1 MRGRGRLIMAVI
13 AVILISVLVFFLA
26 VQPKRDQLKEVRNQI
41 VAEQARTVQLQAELE
56 RLQALQE
63 NAPELEAELARIRE
77 LVPLRPELPNIIF
90 QIQEAANRAGLDFV
104 QISPAL
110 PKIPPE
116 GAALAEVRMTL
127 GAKGGYFAIQ
137 DFIRRLYDLDRAFRY
152 DNFSL
157 TFESAAFPGL
167 IRLNM
172 TGAARVFYEL
182 PESFTGGATTT
193 SAPTTTGAPE
203 TTSTPTTSP

>member
-1 MRGRGRLIMAVI
+1 MRGRMVLAII
-13 AVILISVLVFFLA
+13 AVVIVALLVFFFA
-26 VQPKRDQLKEVRNQI
+26 VKPKRDELAQI
-41 VAEQARTVQLQAELE
+41 RADVAAEEARTVQLRTELE

-77 LVPLRPELPNIIF
+77 LVPVRPELPNMIF

-104 QISPAL
+104 QVTPAL
-110 PKIPPE
+110 PKTPPE

-152 DNFSL
+152 DNFTL
-157 TFESAAFPGL
+157 TFESDDFPGL
-167 IRLNM
+167 IRLHM
-172 TGAARVFYEL
+172 LGAARVFYEL
-182 PESFTGGATTT
+182 PEGFTGATTT
-193 SAPTTTGAPE
+193 TTTVPAA
-203 TTSTPTTSP
+203 TPTPATTP

>member
-1 MRGRGRLIMAVI
+1 MRGRSRLVLAII
-13 AVILISVLVFFLA
+13 AVIVISLLVFFFA
-26 VQPKRDQLKEVRNQI
+26 VKPKREELAEVRAD
-41 VAEQARTVQLQAELE
+41 VAAEEARTVQLRTELQ

-77 LVPLRPELPNIIF
+77 LVPVKAELPNVIF

-110 PKIPPE
+110 PKVPPE
-116 GAALAEVRMTL
+116 GAALSEIRMTL

-137 DFIRRLYDLDRAFRY
+137 DFIRRLYDLDRAFRF

-157 TFESAAFPGL
+157 VFETAEFPGL

-182 PESFTGGATTT
+182 PASAAGTTITAPGATP
-193 SAPTTTGAPE
+193 AP
-203 TTSTPTTSP
+203 TPTTSP